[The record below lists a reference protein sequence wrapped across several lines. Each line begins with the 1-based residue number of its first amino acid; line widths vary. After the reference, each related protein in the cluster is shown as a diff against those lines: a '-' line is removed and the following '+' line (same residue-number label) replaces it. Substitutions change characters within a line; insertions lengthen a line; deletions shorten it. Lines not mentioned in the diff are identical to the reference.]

1 MDLIMISFVSF
12 LTATAALIFA
22 FRVFDFSMLM
32 RAHWLVDII
41 VTAVLMMFFSG
52 TLQGT
57 VIAAIAGL
65 IFSIFMSLGRVAQKG
80 ISNVKAYRPANGVRI
95 SDRNAHAARRA
106 ELDKIL
112 DLIKP
117 SDERKHRPQLL
128 RH

>member
-1 MDLIMISFVSF
+1 MISFVSF